1 MTAGPGEARTHL
13 GIDERL
19 CGTPRRIEPGR
30 AVVDWRGG
38 VETGADAQGLVHGGF
53 VFGLADYAAM
63 LAINEPNVV
72 LAAAEIRFLA
82 PVQVGEPLT
91 ADASV
96 AESEGRKHR
105 VEVEVRRQD
114 TLVMTG
120 SFRCVV
126 TPRHVL
132 EEAG

>member
-1 MTAGPGEARTHL
+1 MMAGSSASRTHL
-13 GIDERL
+13 AINAGL
-19 CGTPRRIEPGR
+19 CGTPRQIEPGR
-30 AVVDWRGG
+30 AVVDWSGG
-38 VETGADAQGLVHGGF
+38 AETVADARGLIHGGF

-63 LAINEPNVV
+63 LAVNEPNVV

-82 PVQVGEPLT
+82 PVEMGEPLT
-91 ADASV
+91 AEASI

-114 TLVMTG
+114 TVVMTG

-132 EEAG
+132 GEAE